1 MWLTCG
7 MQALERLWIPFQ
19 QEVDTGMLV
28 GQFQLW
34 CIPISAN
41 KEGAEFLEAGLVL
54 LRINLRAL
62 RHGLG
67 KLQVIGSKCQVEEVH
82 GTDVVLQMAESFIPS
97 SRITVGLYRKYKVH
111 YCMFTLLHTTNASQ

>member
-7 MQALERLWIPFQ
+7 MQALERLRKPFQ
-19 QEVDTGMLV
+19 QEVDAGMLV

-34 CIPISAN
+34 CIPIPTN

-67 KLQVIGSKCQVEEVH
+67 KLQVIGSKCQMEEVH

-97 SRITVGLYRKYKVH
+97 SRITVGL
-111 YCMFTLLHTTNASQ
+111 